1 MLAGYSLSRVVSL
14 IQGKSV
20 LHLPKQLP
28 PETDAQI
35 SQASYISFH
44 VHDPPKLWRERSHQQ
59 YWFARSKN
67 SSLDEKRQQFLRSFT
82 QHVRRAYSL
91 VERNQS
97 SGRTTNLRQPLEHLH
112 QALKDLSR
120 VKNYDDQ
127 NPISRAELP
136 PELQDHSAEA
146 IWLQVKLEHTKA
158 CLQLLV
164 QILRHVR
171 PENNHFW
178 VEFEEAL
185 HMENW
190 HMEFSFDTDE
200 SLERTSLPLPRRQ
213 EVLEWVRQT
222 QALRSQSRM
231 PSDSLE
237 RSEVF
242 MMRGIMNQCEDGPL
256 DYGFNEDA

>member
-1 MLAGYSLSRVVSL
+1 MLVGYSPSRVVSL
-14 IQGKSV
+14 IQGNSV
-20 LHLPKQLP
+20 KELP

-35 SQASYISFH
+35 LQAPYISFH
-44 VHDPPKLWRERSHQQ
+44 MPDPPKLWREKSHQQ

-97 SGRTTNLRQPLEHLH
+97 SGRTTDLRQPLEHLH

-120 VKNYDDQ
+120 VKNYDDK

-136 PELQDHSAEA
+136 PELQDDSVEV

-164 QILRHVR
+164 QILRHVL
-171 PENNHFW
+171 PGNDDSW
-178 VEFEEAL
+178 VEFEEVL
-185 HMENW
+185 HTENW

-200 SLERTSLPLPRRQ
+200 SLKRTLLPAPRRQ

-222 QALRSQSRM
+222 QASRSQSRM
-231 PSDSLE
+231 PSGSLE
-237 RSEVF
+237 KPEVF
-242 MMRGIMNQCEDGPL
+242 MMHGIMNHCEDGPL